1 MIKLSHCTKKFGNFT
16 AVDDISLDIE
26 PGEFYGIIGPNGAG
40 KTTTIKMMTGL
51 YAPTSGCIE
60 INGFDIERYP
70 LEAKLHTG
78 YIPDQPFMYE
88 KLTGREYLYF
98 SGGLYRMDHSDIT
111 SRIKELTDLFEIN
124 SWIDQR
130 TENYSQGMRQRT
142 VIAAALLHRPQVLII
157 DEPMVGLDPRS
168 AHIVKSVFQQL
179 ANDGITIFMSTHSL
193 PVVEDICTRIGVIKQ
208 GKIVFED
215 SVGGFHL
222 FKKKYNGTFEQTFL
236 ELTK

>member
-1 MIKLSHCTKKFGNFT
+1 MIRLSQCTKKFGTFT
-16 AVDDISLDIE
+16 AVDDVSLRIE

-51 YAPTSGCIE
+51 YSPSSGSIE
-60 INGFDIERYP
+60 INGFDIQRYP
-70 LEAKLHTG
+70 LEAKLCTG
-78 YIPDQPFMYE
+78 YIPDQPFLYE
-88 KLTGREYLYF
+88 KLTGREFLYF
-98 SGGLYRMDHSDIT
+98 SGGLYKMEHQAIT
-111 SRIKELTDLFEIN
+111 SRIRELTELFEID

-130 TENYSQGMRQRT
+130 SENYSQGMRQRT
-142 VIAAALLHRPQVLII
+142 VIAAALLHHPRVLII

-168 AHIVKSVFQQL
+168 THIVKNVFREQAQE
-179 ANDGITIFMSTHSL
+179 GVTIFMSTHSL
-193 PVVEDICTRIGVIKQ
+193 PVVEELCTRIGVIKR

-222 FKKKYNGTFEQTFL
+222 FKGKYNGTFEETFL